1 MRSIVSR
8 AVAEL
13 RVERTIEIDAPLE
26 RVFDL
31 WVDPRRVPEWRHAIR
46 AIDHS
51 EPLDRPGARLGVHWS
66 RRFERT
72 EAVLSQFE
80 RPRIHEVAATARP
93 PFTATATFA
102 PIEGCSVTL
111 VLALGVPLPLRPFLR
126 MRLKAELAGELD
138 RFKTLAESELSP

>member
-1 MRSIVSR
+1 
-8 AVAEL
+8 VAEL

-31 WVDPRRVPEWRHAIR
+31 WVDPQRVPEWRLAIR

-66 RRFERT
+66 GRFERT

-80 RPRIHEVAATARP
+80 RPRVHEVSATARP
-93 PFTATATFA
+93 PFTATAEFA
-102 PIEGCSVTL
+102 PGANGGCSVTM

-138 RFKTLAESELSP
+138 RFKALAESELG